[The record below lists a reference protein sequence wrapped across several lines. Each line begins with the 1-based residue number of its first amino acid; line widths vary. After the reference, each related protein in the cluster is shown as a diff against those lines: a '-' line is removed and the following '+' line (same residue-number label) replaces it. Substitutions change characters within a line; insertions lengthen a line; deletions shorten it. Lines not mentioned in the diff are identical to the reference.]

1 MIDCGKS
8 PAPSVRLAILRRAI
22 QIIAL
27 SACLLAALGS
37 VGLAQSGAA
46 GGRPSGRA
54 FGVNLTYAVYQY
66 DPARSPSLEEVVR
79 LSSTF
84 SSAKEEM
91 AHLRENNKLE
101 GVEVRHVRSVG
112 LRGDERFD
120 DAVRVG
126 DKYLELSIIPRKVAR
141 GYLKLDVK
149 AAFGNGPLLDAR
161 EVEFGNFETVLLRG
175 GRGMFG
181 VDYRTGASGRQEG
194 VPSERVILI
203 SVTPEIVPVS
213 SLRDRPEELAR
224 PVDKFGSPVE
234 LKEGDR
240 FTPPSV
246 TERVTPKFE
255 TGRGVK
261 GAVLLG
267 GVITPEGRV
276 TNVRVLRSLDPSID
290 DRAVDAFRQYVF
302 TPALLNGRP
311 VHSTYREEVT
321 FADRLPTLLELQE
334 EAEKRRQMEKEEKE
348 KQKRRKP

>member
-1 MIDCGKS
+1 
-8 PAPSVRLAILRRAI
+8 
-22 QIIAL
+22 
-27 SACLLAALGS
+27 
-37 VGLAQSGAA
+37 
-46 GGRPSGRA
+46 
-54 FGVNLTYAVYQY
+54 
-66 DPARSPSLEEVVR
+66 
-79 LSSTF
+79 
-84 SSAKEEM
+84 M
-91 AHLRENNKLE
+91 AHLKESKKLE
-101 GVEVRHVRSVG
+101 GMEVRHVRSVG

-126 DKYLELSIIPRKVAR
+126 DRYLEISITPRKVAR

-149 AAFGNGPLLDAR
+149 ALFNDGPVLDAR

-181 VDYRTGASGRQEG
+181 ADYRTGASGRQES
-194 VPSERVILI
+194 VPAERVILI

-224 PVDKFGSPVE
+224 PVDEFGSPVE

-246 TERVTPKFE
+246 TEKVVPKFE

-267 GVITPEGRV
+267 GVITPGGRV
-276 TNVRVLRSLDPSID
+276 TNIRVIRSLDPSID
-290 DRAVDAFRQYVF
+290 DRAVDAFRQYEF
-302 TPALLNGRP
+302 TPALLNGKP

-334 EAEKRRQMEKEEKE
+334 EAEKRRRLEKEEKE
-348 KQKRRKP
+348 KEKRRKP